1 MTNED
6 KIAAAIIA
14 FLGNLLP
21 FLVVVNVLNWSGTTI
36 ASFMLVITSAL
47 TTAGLIY
54 QSVQHK
60 TVVAPPV
67 AMPPVEPPV
76 APGMPA

>member
-54 QSVQHK
+54 QSIQHK
-60 TVVAPPV
+60 PTAVTPPV
-67 AMPPVEPPV
+67 VPSVEPP